1 MASIMQP
8 GAFYSPPPGMIV
20 VSTNYVPGFRIART
34 IGFTWGLIVRS
45 RGIGGNIMAQ
55 LRTIPGGEIK
65 EYTEMLDQARHEA
78 LGRLIAH
85 AQSLGANA
93 IISTR
98 FDSSDIGGVMSE
110 ILAYGTA
117 VVVEPD
123 SAAPQ
128 PVALR

>member
-1 MASIMQP
+1 MQP
-8 GAFYSPPPGMIV
+8 SAQYPAVPGVVV
-20 VSTNYVPGFRIART
+20 VSTPYIPGHRIVRT
-34 IGFTWGLIVRS
+34 IGFTWGLIVRA
-45 RGIGGNIMAQ
+45 RGIGGNFMAQ

-78 LGRLIAH
+78 LWRLIGH

-93 IISTR
+93 VVSAR
-98 FDSSDIGGVMSE
+98 FDSSEIGGIMSE

-123 SAAPQ
+123 GASSQ
-128 PVALR
+128 PVSLR

>member
-1 MASIMQP
+1 MQP
-8 GAFYSPPPGMIV
+8 PAYFTPTPGMVV
-20 VSTNYVPGFRIART
+20 VSTPFVPGNRIVRT

-45 RGIGGNIMAQ
+45 RGIGGNVMAQ

-78 LGRLIAH
+78 LWRLIGH

-93 IISTR
+93 VVSAR
-98 FDSSDIGGVMSE
+98 FDSSEIGGIMSE

-123 SAAPQ
+123 GASSQ
-128 PVALR
+128 PVSLR